1 MVICLYLLSVFT
13 CYLLFVIYISKRV
26 ETFIWSSNHASKT
39 DKSMLPSTESLPF
52 KTYKSGCVNSMISIR
67 LVLLS
72 FRRKRLSIC
81 IPLKAAINYCFLSA
95 TEIFL
100 NQLSRWPLY
109 VIYENN
115 NKVCCEL
122 LLAGSQIIFWWF

>member
-1 MVICLYLLSVFT
+1 
-13 CYLLFVIYISKRV
+13 
-26 ETFIWSSNHASKT
+26 
-39 DKSMLPSTESLPF
+39 
-52 KTYKSGCVNSMISIR
+52 MISIR

-100 NQLSRWPLY
+100 NQLSHWPLY

-122 LLAGSQIIFWWF
+122 LLVGSQIIF